1 MEKKPT
7 YKKVTRKADGGL
19 EGKIIAKHG
28 KQKNQKL
35 KPYLV
40 LQYLLKYSDEN
51 NTRTAYDIIGYL
63 EG

>member
-7 YKKVTRKADGGL
+7 YKKVTRKADRGL

-28 KQKNQKL
+28 KQKDQKL

-51 NTRTAYDIIGYL
+51 NTRTA
-63 EG
+63 